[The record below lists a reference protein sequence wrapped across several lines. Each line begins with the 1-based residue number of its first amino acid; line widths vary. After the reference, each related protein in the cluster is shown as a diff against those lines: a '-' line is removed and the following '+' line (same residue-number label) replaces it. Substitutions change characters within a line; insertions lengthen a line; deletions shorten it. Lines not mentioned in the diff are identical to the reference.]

1 MACTNHCDGDLESG
15 ESFPFIESEALPK
28 EKPNLRVYEKKSSP
42 PLISVSHEERHLP
55 AASISPTKLIQ
66 CNDDEASSNIAT
78 VDGQSTYQ
86 GDCPTCKK
94 NWDLL
99 NLNQGSRLNPSCSSG
114 EESSFETST
123 NQNRIADS
131 NVAFDLDGLLPSVDR
146 LQVRLD
152 RILSAKEVCSQGPF
166 TL

>member
-28 EKPNLRVYEKKSSP
+28 GKPNLQVYEKKPSL
-42 PLISVSHEERHLP
+42 PLISLPHEQEERHLP
-55 AASISPTKLIQ
+55 AASNSPTKVTQ
-66 CNDDEASSNIAT
+66 FNDDEASSNIAT
-78 VDGQSTYQ
+78 IDGHSTYQ

-99 NLNQGSRLNPSCSSG
+99 NHNQGSRLNPSCSSG

-152 RILSAKEVCSQGPF
+152 RILSAKEVCS
-166 TL
+166 